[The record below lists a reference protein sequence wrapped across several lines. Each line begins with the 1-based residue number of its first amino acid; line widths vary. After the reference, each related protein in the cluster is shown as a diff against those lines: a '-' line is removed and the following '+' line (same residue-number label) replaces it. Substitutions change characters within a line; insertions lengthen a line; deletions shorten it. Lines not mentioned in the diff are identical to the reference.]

1 MGKISERVPSLSPR
15 HPTHPLA
22 VYHISAPSPQS
33 QRLEQAK
40 SRQNTFKVEHVYT
53 SYATLSSD
61 IPWNI
66 PRVTC
71 IFLVYARALVVNHKT
86 SLAKTE

>member
-40 SRQNTFKVEHVYT
+40 SRQNTFKVEHIYT
-53 SYATLSSD
+53 NYATLSSD
-61 IPWNI
+61 IHGI
-66 PRVTC
+66 SHGS
-71 IFLVYARALVVNHKT
+71 LVFSWYTHELW
-86 SLAKTE
+86 

>member
-1 MGKISERVPSLSPR
+1 MNAFLHSDPVTSPIPWLFFTSLR
-15 HPTHPLA
+15 R
-22 VYHISAPSPQS
+22 PQS

-40 SRQNTFKVEHVYT
+40 SRQNRFKVEHVYT

-71 IFLVYARALVVNHKT
+71 FFLVYTLALVVNHKT